1 MDLGRDE
8 INQRI
13 GCASPELTELNHHDR
28 PQDPDLRD
36 GHMNACNI
44 PTKLLHSRRV
54 QSLVTCRQRR
64 TIMNPPATT
73 QDAPEQTRL
82 DENICVHIFT
92 ASAAMVGVCLTVVG
106 IIRVVIS
113 QHKSDLFADDLLA
126 VNAMLYLI
134 SSLLSYWALRTRNV
148 TRNYRLERTA
158 DIIFLVA
165 LTLTAVS
172 AAYITWAMSV
182 H

>member
-1 MDLGRDE
+1 
-8 INQRI
+8 
-13 GCASPELTELNHHDR
+13 
-28 PQDPDLRD
+28 
-36 GHMNACNI
+36 MNARVHAM
-44 PTKLLHSRRV
+44 KLLYRWRV
-54 QSLVTCRQRR
+54 QSLVTYSQRR
-64 TIMNPPATT
+64 VIMDQQITT
-73 QDAPEQTRL
+73 PGTPECTRL

-113 QHKSDLFADDLLA
+113 RHQSDLFADDLLA
-126 VNAMLYLI
+126 VNAMLYLA

-148 TRNYRLERTA
+148 TRNYRLERIA

>member
-1 MDLGRDE
+1 MDQQVTIPG
-8 INQRI
+8 
-13 GCASPELTELNHHDR
+13 ASDR
-28 PQDPDLRD
+28 
-36 GHMNACNI
+36 
-44 PTKLLHSRRV
+44 
-54 QSLVTCRQRR
+54 
-64 TIMNPPATT
+64 
-73 QDAPEQTRL
+73 TRL

-113 QHKSDLFADDLLA
+113 QHKADLFADDMLA
-126 VNAMLYLI
+126 VNAMLYLA

-148 TRNYRLERTA
+148 ARNYRLERSA
-158 DIIFLVA
+158 DVIFLVA

-182 H
+182 R

>member
-1 MDLGRDE
+1 MDQQ
-8 INQRI
+8 I
-13 GCASPELTELNHHDR
+13 
-28 PQDPDLRD
+28 
-36 GHMNACNI
+36 
-44 PTKLLHSRRV
+44 
-54 QSLVTCRQRR
+54 
-64 TIMNPPATT
+64 TT
-73 QDAPEQTRL
+73 PGTSERTRL

-113 QHKSDLFADDLLA
+113 RHQSDLFADDLLA
-126 VNAMLYLI
+126 VNAMLYLA

-148 TRNYRLERTA
+148 TRNYRLERIA

>member
-1 MDLGRDE
+1 
-8 INQRI
+8 
-13 GCASPELTELNHHDR
+13 
-28 PQDPDLRD
+28 
-36 GHMNACNI
+36 
-44 PTKLLHSRRV
+44 
-54 QSLVTCRQRR
+54 
-64 TIMNPPATT
+64 MNPPATT